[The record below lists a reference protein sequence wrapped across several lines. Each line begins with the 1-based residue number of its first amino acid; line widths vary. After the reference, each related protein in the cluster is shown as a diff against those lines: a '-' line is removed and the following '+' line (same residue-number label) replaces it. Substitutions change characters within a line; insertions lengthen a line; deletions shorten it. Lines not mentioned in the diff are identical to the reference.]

1 MASATSMFYS
11 SLTPVY
17 HNPVPK
23 HRLSLTVSCSSN
35 NNINN
40 NNNNSSAPPTA
51 LKTRRAADE
60 NIKDEARRNRLGV
73 EDRREFSS
81 KYVPF
86 NSGYDSAESY
96 SLDEIVYRSR
106 SGGLLDVL
114 ETNVRLVTSKS
125 SNSNFICALCE
136 IIQNLGILSFS
147 FFSLH
152 PQKTCFNV
160 SFLYSSFP
168 LSAFSFHSAG
178 VYFLSLGVWHFS
190 SILGGPAAPSSF
202 PASISF
208 LFLFP
213 SKICFGFGCW
223 ICVCS

>member
-35 NNINN
+35 NNI

-152 PQKTCFNV
+152 PQKTK
-160 SFLYSSFP
+160 SLP
-168 LSAFSFHSAG
+168 LS
-178 VYFLSLGVWHFS
+178 LSLRQLSTVYVLLPWRQRLLS
-190 SILGGPAAPSSF
+190 
-202 PASISF
+202 
-208 LFLFP
+208 
-213 SKICFGFGCW
+213 
-223 ICVCS
+223 